1 MESRSSRI
9 KMSEIRHQNL
19 KSRHITENS
28 GDNRLPSN
36 GLSKGISVQAHE
48 KLGNLIKQNQ
58 TL

>member
-19 KSRHITENS
+19 KSRYITENS
-28 GDNRLPSN
+28 GDDGLPSN
-36 GLSKGISVQAHE
+36 GFSKGISVQAHK
-48 KLGNLIKQNQ
+48 KLGELIKQNQ